1 MTRIL
6 LVLLTLAACAPTTQ
20 RPEISRGAVS
30 AEAFEQEKLA
40 LRARLDTLE
49 RLDGLYYGIARA
61 GADLCAEKKTW
72 SIGATFAQISRE
84 EEAMRLVWTALFA
97 PRFSPD
103 DVFVVSV
110 AKGSPAE
117 RAGLRP
123 LDIVTAIKDGAA
135 GTDPVRAAIK
145 DGRPLTLSVNRP
157 EGAPAL
163 TVTPEVICHY
173 PISLITDRALNALAD
188 GERIVIHSGMADFA
202 AKDEDL
208 ALVIS
213 HELAHNLRGHIE
225 TLTAN
230 QVGGQIAG
238 GILDTLAAL
247 AGVNTSGAFSKA
259 AGRAAGSLHSVDFE
273 AEADYVGLY
282 LMARAGYPIDGAA
295 QFWRRMAIANPA
307 GITHSS
313 SHPTSA
319 ERFVAIEATVAE
331 IKAKQ
336 KAGAP
341 LVPNEATPPADT
353 RQAVAP

>member
-30 AEAFEQEKLA
+30 AEAFEQEKMA
-40 LRARLDTLE
+40 LRVRLDTLE
-49 RLDGLYYGIARA
+49 RLNGLYYGIARA
-61 GADLCAEKKTW
+61 GADLCTEKKTW
-72 SIGATFAQISRE
+72 SIGATFAQISHE
-84 EEAMRLVWTALFA
+84 EESARLLWTALFA
-97 PRFSPD
+97 PGLSPD
-103 DVFVVSV
+103 DVFVLSV

-123 LDIVTAIKDGAA
+123 LDIVTAIKDGAP

-145 DGRPLTLSVNRP
+145 DGRPLTLTVNRP
-157 EGAPAL
+157 DAPGAL
-163 TVTPEVICHY
+163 SITPEVICHY
-173 PISLITDRALNALAD
+173 PIGLITDRSLNAFAD

-202 AKDEDL
+202 GKDEEL

-225 TLTAN
+225 TQTAN

-259 AGRAAGSLHSVDFE
+259 AGRAAGSLHSVAFE
-273 AEADYVGLY
+273 SEADYVGLY

-295 QFWRRMAIANPA
+295 QFWRRMAIAHPDM
-307 GITHSS
+307 ITRET
-313 SHPTSA
+313 SHPATA

-336 KAGAP
+336 KAGVP
-341 LVPNEATPPADT
+341 LVPNEARPPAET